1 MTEFSVKQK
10 RIRELLEFMGLDGL
24 VLQRAGSFAWAT
36 CGAADYVNTA
46 TSFGAATL
54 LITRKAHHLIT
65 DNIEAPRLELEEKLK
80 YQGWEFHI
88 HPWHNENTT
97 LSELTK
103 GMKIGSD
110 SLLAGSKDLTA
121 EVARLRMRLTNEEGV
136 RFRVLGRLCA
146 EAMDHAVRA
155 IRPGFTEH
163 QIAAHL
169 ALEGRSRGLHP
180 IVNLVATDERIFNFR
195 HPLPTY
201 KSLENTALVVM
212 CGRRWGLVCSLSR
225 LVHFG
230 SLTDDMQRKEEAV
243 ARVDAAFIDATRPG
257 KTIGQVFQQGIS
269 AYNQVGFGDEW
280 KLHHQGGA
288 VGYEPREVVARISTP
303 DVIQMGH
310 TFAWNPSISGIKS
323 EDTIQVGEDS
333 NEVITSI
340 PGWPTIDVEAD
351 GRTYQRPAILVQ

>member
-10 RIRELLEFMGLDGL
+10 RIRELLDSMGLDGL
-24 VLQRAGSFAWAT
+24 VLKRASSFAWAT

-46 TSFGAATL
+46 STYGTATL

-80 YQGWEFHI
+80 YQGWEFHVR
-88 HPWHNENTT
+88 PWH
-97 LSELTK
+97 SEGDPLAALTK
-103 GMKIGSD
+103 GMKIGAD
-110 SLLAGSKDLTA
+110 SPISGFKDLSS
-121 EVARLRMRLTNEEGV
+121 EIARLRMNLTNEECV

-155 IRPGFTEH
+155 IKPGFTEH

-180 IVNLVATDERIFNFR
+180 IVNLVATDERVYHFR

-201 KSLENTALVVM
+201 KSLERYALVIM

-230 SLTDDMQRKEEAV
+230 NLPDELRRKEEAV
-243 ARVDAAFIDATRPG
+243 ARIDGAFIDATRPG
-257 KTIGQVFQQGIS
+257 KTIGQVFQQGVG
-269 AYNQVGFGDEW
+269 AYAQVGFSDEW
-280 KLHHQGGA
+280 KLHHQGGPA
-288 VGYEPREVVARISTP
+288 GYEPREIIAQPSTP
-303 DVIQMGH
+303 DIIQMGQN
-310 TFAWNPSISGIKS
+310 FAWNPSITGVKS
-323 EDTIQVGEDS
+323 EDTIQVGEDGS
-333 NEVITSI
+333 EIITSI
-340 PGWPTIDVEAD
+340 PGWPMIEVEID